1 MKPMNNFE
9 KRLIIALAIFAVGM
23 VLHFTEAIEEK
34 YQFFFFLAAYL
45 IGGYDVLV
53 TAIRNIFKGQFL
65 DEKFL
70 MLIAS
75 VGAFVIGSWQEGA
88 AVMLFFQVGEWFEDR
103 AVNTTRQSIAD
114 LMDIQPEYANLVK
127 DGEVVRVDPEEVN
140 IGDMVEV
147 LPGEKVPLDGSIV
160 DGRSS
165 LDTSALTGE
174 SVPRNVGPG
183 DEVFSGS
190 VNVSAKFR
198 MCVTKEYEDS
208 TVSKVLELV
217 EDSISRKAP
226 VEKFITKFARYYT
239 PAVVGAAILVAVIPI
254 LLGMDPETWIY
265 RALTFLVVSCPCAV
279 VISVPLG
286 YFCGIGAASKL
297 GILVKGGNYLEALAH
312 AETIVFDKTG
322 TLTEGRFGI
331 DTKEAVGCTEDELVL
346 MAAMAESGS
355 NHPIAI
361 SLKKGCKEGFDYS
374 RIGASEDRAGRGV
387 ITEIDGD
394 KIAVGNRKLMA
405 EVGAVPT
412 TEDGIHTVVHVAKN
426 GVYMGKITLS
436 DIVKSTS
443 VEAIKDLKANGIKR
457 TVMLSGDAKPIGE
470 EVANKIGLDE
480 AHCELMPADKIEHL
494 EQIIAE
500 KAPKSNVVYVGDGI
514 NDAPSI
520 SRADIGVAM
529 GGLGSDAAIEAADV
543 VIMDDSPKKLSTAI
557 KLARRTNSI
566 VKQNIVFALGV
577 KFLILA
583 LSLFGIANMWMAV
596 FGDVG
601 VAVVAILNS
610 MRCLRTKMYEK

>member
-1 MKPMNNFE
+1 MNNFE

-286 YFCGIGAASKL
+286 YFCGIGAASNL

-361 SLKKGCKEGFDYS
+361 SLKKECKEGFDYS

-500 KAPKSNVVYVGDGI
+500 TASKSNVVYVGDGI

>member
-1 MKPMNNFE
+1 MNSFE

-75 VGAFVIGSWQEGA
+75 VGAYVIGSWQEGA
-88 AVMLFFQVGEWFEDR
+88 AVMLFFQVGEWFEGR

-331 DTKEAVGCTEDELVL
+331 DTKEAVGCTEDALVL

-361 SLKKGCKEGFDYS
+361 SLKKECKEGFDYS

-500 KAPKSNVVYVGDGI
+500 KASKSNVVYVGDGI

-557 KLARRTNSI
+557 KLARRTNFI

>member
-1 MKPMNNFE
+1 MNSFE

-286 YFCGIGAASKL
+286 YFCGIGAASNL

-361 SLKKGCKEGFDYS
+361 SLKKECKEGFDYS

-557 KLARRTNSI
+557 KLARRTNFI

>member
-1 MKPMNNFE
+1 MNNFE

-23 VLHFTEAIEEK
+23 VLHFTVAIEEK

-361 SLKKGCKEGFDYS
+361 SLKKECKEGFDYS

>member
-1 MKPMNNFE
+1 MNSFE

-286 YFCGIGAASKL
+286 YFCGIGAASNL

-361 SLKKGCKEGFDYS
+361 SLKKECKEGFDYS

>member
-1 MKPMNNFE
+1 MNSFE

-147 LPGEKVPLDGSIV
+147 FPGEKVPLDGSIV

-286 YFCGIGAASKL
+286 YFCGIGAASNL

-361 SLKKGCKEGFDYS
+361 SLKKECKEGFDYS

>member
-1 MKPMNNFE
+1 MNSFE

-88 AVMLFFQVGEWFEDR
+88 AVMLFFQVGEWFEGR

-361 SLKKGCKEGFDYS
+361 SLKKECKEGFDYS

-500 KAPKSNVVYVGDGI
+500 KASKSNVVYVGDGI

-557 KLARRTNSI
+557 KLARRTNFI

>member
-1 MKPMNNFE
+1 MNSFE

-286 YFCGIGAASKL
+286 YFCGIGAASNL

-361 SLKKGCKEGFDYS
+361 SLKKECKEGFDYS

-500 KAPKSNVVYVGDGI
+500 TASKSNVVYVGDGI

>member
-1 MKPMNNFE
+1 MNNFE

-361 SLKKGCKEGFDYS
+361 SLKKECKEGFDYS

-500 KAPKSNVVYVGDGI
+500 KASKSNVVYVGDGI

>member
-1 MKPMNNFE
+1 MNSFE

-75 VGAFVIGSWQEGA
+75 VGAYVIGSWQEGA
-88 AVMLFFQVGEWFEDR
+88 AVMLFFQVGEWFEGR

-254 LLGMDPETWIY
+254 LFGMDPETWIY

-331 DTKEAVGCTEDELVL
+331 DTKEAVGCTENELVL

-361 SLKKGCKEGFDYS
+361 SLKKECKEGFDYS

-500 KAPKSNVVYVGDGI
+500 KASKSNVVYVGDGI

-557 KLARRTNSI
+557 KLARRTNFI

>member
-361 SLKKGCKEGFDYS
+361 SLKKECKEGFDYS

>member
-1 MKPMNNFE
+1 MNTFE

-23 VLHFTEAIEEK
+23 AIHFTEALEEK

-45 IGGYDVLV
+45 IGGYDVLI
-53 TAIRNIFKGQFL
+53 TAIRNILKGQFL

-88 AVMLFFQVGEWFEDR
+88 AVMLFFQVGEWFENR
-103 AVNTTRQSIAD
+103 AVNSTRQSIAD

-127 DGEVVRVDPEEVN
+127 DGEVVRVDPEEVG

-147 LPGEKVPLDGSIV
+147 LPGERIPLDGSIV

-190 VNVSAKFR
+190 VNISAKIR
-198 MCVTKEYEDS
+198 LCVTKEYEDS

-239 PAVVGAAILVAVIPI
+239 PAVVFSAILVAVIPI
-254 LLGMDPETWIY
+254 LLGYDPETWIY

-312 AETIVFDKTG
+312 ADTVVFDKTG

-331 DTKEAVGCTEDELVL
+331 DTVEAVGCTEKELVL

-361 SLKKGCKEGFDYS
+361 SLKKACEEGFDYS
-374 RIGASEDRAGRGV
+374 RIGASEDRPGRGV
-387 ITEIDGD
+387 VTEIDGR

-412 TEDGIHTVVHVAKN
+412 TEDGIHTVVHVARD
-426 GVYMGKITLS
+426 GAYMGKVTLS

-443 VEAIKDLKANGIKR
+443 AEAVRDLKANGIRR

-470 EVANKIGLDE
+470 EVAKKIGLDE
-480 AHCELMPADKIEHL
+480 AHCELMPADKIAHL
-494 EQIIAE
+494 EEMIE
-500 KAPKSNVVYVGDGI
+500 TKTEGSNVVYVGDGI

-543 VIMDDSPKKLSTAI
+543 VIMDDEPLKLGIAMKI
-557 KLARRTNSI
+557 ARRTNSI

-610 MRCLRTKMYEK
+610 MRCLRTGMYGKR

>member
-1 MKPMNNFE
+1 MNNFE

-286 YFCGIGAASKL
+286 YFCGIGAASNL

-361 SLKKGCKEGFDYS
+361 SLKKERKEGFDYS

-500 KAPKSNVVYVGDGI
+500 KASKSNVVYVGDGI

>member
-1 MKPMNNFE
+1 MNNFE

-286 YFCGIGAASKL
+286 YFCGIGAASNL

-361 SLKKGCKEGFDYS
+361 SLKKECKEGFDYS

-500 KAPKSNVVYVGDGI
+500 KASKSNVVYVGDGI

>member
-1 MKPMNNFE
+1 MNTFE
-9 KRLIIALAIFAVGM
+9 KRIVIALAIFAVGM
-23 VLHFTEAIEEK
+23 ILHFTEAVDEK
-34 YQFFFFLAAYL
+34 VQFFIFLAAY
-45 IGGYDVLV
+45 IIVGYDVV
-53 TAIRNIFKGQFL
+53 FTAVRNIFKGQFL

-88 AVMLFFQVGEWFEDR
+88 AVMLFFQVGEWFEGR

-114 LMDIQPEYANLVK
+114 LMDIQPDYANLVR
-127 DGEVVRVDPEEVN
+127 DGEVVRVDPEEVV

-160 DGRSS
+160 DGKSS

-174 SVPRNVGPG
+174 SVPRSVGPG

-190 VNVSAKFR
+190 VNISAKFR

-217 EDSISRKAP
+217 EESISRKAP

-239 PAVVGAAILVAVIPI
+239 PAVVGAAVLVAVIPI
-254 LLGMDPETWIY
+254 LLGYDVETWIY

-286 YFCGIGAASKL
+286 YFCGIGAASKM

-312 AETIVFDKTG
+312 ADTVVFDKTG

-331 DTKEAVGCTEDELVL
+331 DSKEAVGCTEEELVL

-361 SLKKGCKEGFDYS
+361 SLKRECEEGFDYS
-374 RIGASEDRAGRGV
+374 RIGASEDRPGRGV

-394 KIAVGNRKLMA
+394 KVAVGNRKLMD
-405 EVGAVPT
+405 EIGAKPVS
-412 TEDGIHTVVHVAKN
+412 EDGIHTVVHVAKN

-436 DIVKSTS
+436 DIIKSSSAET
-443 VEAIKDLKANGIKR
+443 VRDLKANGIKR
-457 TVMLSGDAKPIGE
+457 TIMLSGDAKPIGE
-470 EVANKIGLDE
+470 EVARKIGLDE
-480 AHCELMPADKIEHL
+480 AHCELMPADKIAHL
-494 EQIIAE
+494 EEIINN
-500 KAPKSNVVYVGDGI
+500 KDPKTNVVYVGDGI

-543 VIMDDSPKKLSTAI
+543 VIMDDAPEKICTSI

-610 MRCLRTKMYEK
+610 MRCLRTSMYEKK

>member
-1 MKPMNNFE
+1 MKPMNSFE

-147 LPGEKVPLDGSIV
+147 FPGEKVPLDGSIV

-286 YFCGIGAASKL
+286 YFCGIGAASNL

-361 SLKKGCKEGFDYS
+361 SLKKECKEGFDYS

-500 KAPKSNVVYVGDGI
+500 KASKSNVVYVGDGI

>member
-1 MKPMNNFE
+1 MNNFE

-75 VGAFVIGSWQEGA
+75 VGAFIIGSWQEGA

-114 LMDIQPEYANLVK
+114 LMDIQPEYANLVR

-361 SLKKGCKEGFDYS
+361 SLKKECKEGFDYS

-394 KIAVGNRKLMA
+394 KIAVGNRKLMD

-412 TEDGIHTVVHVAKN
+412 TEDGIHTVVHVGKN

-457 TVMLSGDAKPIGE
+457 TVMLSGDAKLIGE
-470 EVANKIGLDE
+470 EVANRIGLDE

-500 KAPKSNVVYVGDGI
+500 KTPNTNVVYVGDGI

-566 VKQNIVFALGV
+566 VKQNIVFALSV

>member
-1 MKPMNNFE
+1 MDTFE
-9 KRLIIALAIFAVGM
+9 KRLVVALAIFAIGM
-23 VLHFTEAIEEK
+23 VIHFTEAVDEK
-34 YQFFFFLAAYL
+34 AQFFIFLAAYL

-53 TAIRNIFKGQFL
+53 TALRNIAKGQFL

-88 AVMLFFQVGEWFEDR
+88 AVMLFFQVGEWFEGR
-103 AVNTTRQSIAD
+103 AVRTTRQSISD

-127 DGEVVRVDPEEVN
+127 DGEVVRVDPEEVQ

-174 SVPRNVGPG
+174 SVPRSVGPG

-239 PAVVGAAILVAVIPI
+239 PAVVFSAVLVAVIPI
-254 LLGMDPETWIY
+254 LLGYDPETWIY

-286 YFCGIGAASKL
+286 YFCGIGAASKM

-312 AETIVFDKTG
+312 ADTVVFDKTG

-331 DTKEAVGCTEDELVL
+331 DSMEAVGCTEDELVL

-361 SLKKGCKEGFDYS
+361 SLKKECKEGFDYS
-374 RIGASEDRAGRGV
+374 RIGASEDRPGRGV

-394 KIAVGNRKLMA
+394 RIAVGNRKLMD
-405 EVGAVPT
+405 EVGAAPT
-412 TEDGIHTVVHVAKN
+412 AEDGIHTVVHIAKN
-426 GVYMGKITLS
+426 GAYMGKITLS
-436 DIVKSTS
+436 DIIKPTS
-443 VEAIKDLKANGIKR
+443 AETVRELKENGIKR
-457 TVMLSGDAKPIGE
+457 TIMLSGDAKPIGE
-470 EVANKIGLDE
+470 EVASKIGLDE
-480 AHCELMPADKIEHL
+480 AHCELMPADKIAYL
-494 EQIIAE
+494 EKIIQDKAE
-500 KAPKSNVVYVGDGI
+500 KSNVVYVGDGI

-543 VIMDDSPKKLSTAI
+543 VIMDDAPEKICTSI
-557 KLARRTNSI
+557 RLARRTNFI

-610 MRCLRTKMYEK
+610 MRCLRTSIYEKK

>member
-1 MKPMNNFE
+1 MNSMNNFE

-361 SLKKGCKEGFDYS
+361 SLKKECKEGFDYS

>member
-1 MKPMNNFE
+1 MNNFE

-65 DEKFL
+65 DEKIL

-239 PAVVGAAILVAVIPI
+239 PAVVGAAILVAVIPT
-254 LLGMDPETWIY
+254 LLGMNPETWIY

-361 SLKKGCKEGFDYS
+361 SLKKECKEGFDYS

-601 VAVVAILNS
+601 VAVLAILNS

>member
-1 MKPMNNFE
+1 MNPMNNFE

-361 SLKKGCKEGFDYS
+361 SLKKECKEGFDYS

>member
-1 MKPMNNFE
+1 MNNFE

-88 AVMLFFQVGEWFEDR
+88 AIMLFFQVGEWFEDR

-361 SLKKGCKEGFDYS
+361 SLKKECKEGFDYS

>member
-1 MKPMNNFE
+1 MNNFE

-361 SLKKGCKEGFDYS
+361 SLKKECKEGFDYS

-470 EVANKIGLDE
+470 EVASKIGLDE